1 MARFSV
7 SEFVQQRAQRDRGE
21 GAFELESERML
32 EANLQGTLWTKSG
45 SMVAYS
51 GSVKFTREGLLEHGL
66 GKFLKRAVSAEGT
79 RLTRAEGTGRLYLA
93 DDAKKI
99 TILGMRGDDI
109 FVNGNDVLA
118 FEPTLQWDITMM
130 RTVAGIFAG
139 GLFNMRFRG
148 SGLLAITTHYDPLA
162 LQVRP
167 GYPVF
172 TDPNAT
178 VAWSGSLSPAI
189 HTDMSLKTFLGR
201 GSGESIQLKFEG
213 TGFVVIQPK
222 EERPFEAQGSG
233 HS

>member
-1 MARFSV
+1 MGRHPCP
-7 SEFVQQRAQRDRGE
+7 
-21 GAFELESERML
+21 
-32 EANLQGTLWTKSG
+32 
-45 SMVAYS
+45 
-51 GSVKFTREGLLEHGL
+51 LEHGL

-79 RLTRAEGTGRLYLA
+79 RLTKAEGTGRLYLA
-93 DDAKKI
+93 DDAKEI
-99 TILGMRGDDI
+99 TVLGMQGDDI

-130 RTVAGIFAG
+130 R
-139 GLFNMRFRG
+139 
-148 SGLLAITTHYDPLA
+148 
-162 LQVRP
+162 
-167 GYPVF
+167 
-172 TDPNAT
+172 T

-222 EERPFEAQGSG
+222 EERAFQAQGSG